1 MPARKPGVSSI
12 GDTTVMASDGMCSG
26 TASFQGFGLSIA
38 AKSAAQAASL
48 FAALGE
54 GGQVRVPLGPTFFS
68 PSFGMV
74 ADRFGV
80 IWMVIAVWR
89 NYRWVDVAQVT
100 YFIWVS
106 LATVLQLS
114 ITTINWGKP

>member
-1 MPARKPGVSSI
+1 MKMRFGDNPDGAAGMIPPGGADKIMHASLRI

-26 TASFQGFGLSIA
+26 AASFQGFGLSIA

-54 GGQVRVPLGPTFFS
+54 GGQVRMPLCPTFFS

-80 IWMVIAVWR
+80 VWMVIAESPS
-89 NYRWVDVAQVT
+89 A
-100 YFIWVS
+100 
-106 LATVLQLS
+106 
-114 ITTINWGKP
+114 